1 MPSMRAHVHNGYPS
15 HFSIARVLKPINILA
30 LTVYQRMIIF
40 KLWKI
45 IKILYLKNIIKKFLS
60 LQKDHVKVPLH
71 ALFNASIIAK
81 LTMFL
86 VLQLWEYTL
95 TFLYS
100 GLFLKSGLYTMKV
113 LKVKHY
119 SPKFWINW
127 DLYRGRSSENTQGS
141 CPLAAHCTEPLWAA
155 MGEFIHY

>member
-1 MPSMRAHVHNGYPS
+1 M
-15 HFSIARVLKPINILA
+15 A

-45 IKILYLKNIIKKFLS
+45 IKILYIKNIIKKFLS

-71 ALFNASIIAK
+71 ALFNVSIIAK

-119 SPKFWINW
+119 TPKFWINW
-127 DLYRGRSSENTQGS
+127 DLYREVQRTRRAPALLLLTAQSHCEQLWVSSSTTK
-141 CPLAAHCTEPLWAA
+141 HVRILWSVA
-155 MGEFIHY
+155 